1 MWEYNHST
9 GFWTRLHAG
18 GSTPADASAPTVPPP
33 RVGHAAV
40 VLQGDLWI
48 FGGYDPDAG
57 DMNDLWKFDRSEG
70 TWSQA
75 APLGGGASA
84 TTWPATRSGASATAS
99 DPTSG
104 TSFVLFGGNL
114 KNDVWSYDVSTGA
127 WSLLMNE
134 GREHV
139 GRGGGVREVL
149 RGCGG
154 DAGGGVVRGAPRRVS
169 RSWGCA
175 IA

>member
-75 APLGGGASA
+75 APLGGGAE
-84 TTWPATRSGASATAS
+84 R
-99 DPTSG
+99 D
-104 TSFVLFGGNL
+104 
-114 KNDVWSYDVSTGA
+114 DVA
-127 WSLLMNE
+127 
-134 GREHV
+134 
-139 GRGGGVREVL
+139 
-149 RGCGG
+149 G
-154 DAGGGVVRGAPRRVS
+154 DAKRRVRDRVGPHLGDEFRAVRG
-169 RSWGCA
+169 
-175 IA
+175 